1 MSRSRPKVFVPN
13 QIPEQALRYLQ
24 EHCEVD
30 YRDAEEKLS
39 DAELI
44 AGLQDA
50 EGLMIYSR
58 QKIEASILEHAPRL
72 KVISNI
78 AVGYDNLD
86 LAELTK
92 RGIMGTNTP
101 GVLTETTADLT
112 FSILM
117 AAARR
122 IAEADHFVKSGQW
135 EGWKPSLLLGK
146 NVYGS
151 TLGIIGMGRIGEAV
165 ARRAKGFDMN
175 ILYYNRSRKPDAEA
189 GLGVIYTSM
198 DELLQKS
205 DYVVVLVPL
214 GPSSTRLIGERE
226 FHLMK
231 RDAIFINV
239 SRGATV
245 DEQALIRALQ
255 EGRIAGAAL
264 DVFGKEP
271 VDKNNPL
278 LQMRNVVTV
287 PHIGSATLETRS
299 KMAEKAARNLVAGL
313 SGQIPVDLIN
323 PEVIPS
329 ASSQKKWG

>member
-1 MSRSRPKVFVPN
+1 MSRPKVFVPN
-13 QIPEQALRYLQ
+13 RIPVQALRYLQ

-30 YRDAEEKLS
+30 YRDVEEKLS

-44 AGLQDA
+44 DGLEDA

-58 QKIEASILEHAPRL
+58 QKIHASILEHAPRL
-72 KVISNI
+72 KVVSNI

-86 LAELTK
+86 LKELTM

-112 FSILM
+112 FSILT

-135 EGWKPSLLLGK
+135 EGWMPSLLLGK
-146 NVYGS
+146 NIYGS

-175 ILYYNRSRKPDAEA
+175 ILYYNRSRKSEAEEM
-189 GLGVIYTSM
+189 LGVAYSSL
-198 DELLQKS
+198 DDLLQQS

-214 GPSSTRLIGERE
+214 SPSSTRLISERE
-226 FHLMK
+226 FRMMK
-231 RDAIFINV
+231 RDAIFVNV
-239 SRGATV
+239 SRGPTV
-245 DEQALIRALQ
+245 DEQALIHALQ
-255 EGRIAGAAL
+255 EGWIAGAAL
-264 DVFGKEP
+264 DVFEKEP

-278 LQMRNVVTV
+278 LQMPNVVTV

-299 KMAEKAARNLVAGL
+299 EMAVKAAKNLIAGVT
-313 SGQIPVDLIN
+313 GQIPMDLVN
-323 PEVIPS
+323 PDVIHTT
-329 ASSQKKWG
+329 SSQER